1 MTLHIAPAGVF
12 QKSGSSVEDGLH
24 KKLLEYSGI
33 GFTLITAMSFR
44 LVIALLMGLVIQLTQ
59 APSYLATESTKTC
72 ATRSQPAG
80 CCEGFESCPCA
91 GNTDPDQKPAPLI
104 PATVGLKWLISPPPS
119 ANRLAVVISP
129 PADILTFSVS
139 PTESRSGF
147 AGVPLSVAFCSFII

>member
-1 MTLHIAPAGVF
+1 MN
-12 QKSGSSVEDGLH
+12 
-24 KKLLEYSGI
+24 
-33 GFTLITAMSFR
+33 FR

-72 ATRSQPAG
+72 ETRSQPAG
-80 CCEGFESCPCA
+80 CCDGLESCPCA
-91 GNTDPDQKPAPLI
+91 ENTGPDQKPGPLI
-104 PATVGLKWLISPPPS
+104 PAAVDVKWLISPPTP

-147 AGVPLSVAFCSFII
+147 AGVPLSVAFCSFVI